1 MPWLMD
7 GTLDNGPITAPVLL
21 MQLTV
26 SLFLHLLLE
35 STMAP
40 LNFQE
45 AVKASIL
52 TDSVLKWDF
61 VSQSSALNK
70 K

>member
-1 MPWLMD
+1 M
-7 GTLDNGPITAPVLL
+7 GGISDNGPITAPVLL
-21 MQLTV
+21 LQLIV

-45 AVKASIL
+45 AVKASLL
-52 TDSVLKWDF
+52 TDLVQKWDF
-61 VSQSSALNK
+61 AFQSSALN
-70 K
+70 

>member
-1 MPWLMD
+1 MD
-7 GTLDNGPITAPVLL
+7 GISDNGPITAPVLL

-45 AVKASIL
+45 AVKASLL
-52 TDSVLKWDF
+52 TDLVQKWDF
-61 VSQSSALNK
+61 AFQSSALN
-70 K
+70 